1 MRGTVSCSG
10 DSRPHTLRFKTPA
23 HPSLKSTNAF
33 SIVPEIRIPTVISVT
48 GFSVPELDMVLSR
61 NPFVMDTDV

>member
-1 MRGTVSCSG
+1 
-10 DSRPHTLRFKTPA
+10 
-23 HPSLKSTNAF
+23 LKSTNAF